1 MDTVIHLAGEPIFG
15 GLLTQTRMNRI
26 RASRVDSTRRIVD
39 RILEREPAVRPRTLI
54 CASAVGFY
62 GDAGEVE
69 LSETA
74 PSGEG
79 FLAEVCRAWEKEAER
94 AEEGGLRVVRVR
106 IGVVLSRESGALAL
120 MRLPFSLG
128 VGGRLGSGR
137 QFFPW
142 IHAPDLAEA
151 ILFCVDS
158 DLSGPVNAVSPE
170 LVRNA
175 ELTRAL
181 AAVLKRPALIPVPA
195 WVLRAALGPI
205 SGELLGSR
213 RVIPSALIEA
223 GFQFRQPDL
232 CGALAA
238 ELA

>member
-15 GLLTQTRMNRI
+15 GLLTQARMDRI

-39 RILEREPAVRPRTLI
+39 RILERASDDRPGTLI

-62 GDAGEVE
+62 GDAGEDE
-69 LSETA
+69 LPETA

-79 FLAEVCRAWEKEAER
+79 FLAEVCRAWEKEAVR

-142 IHAPDLAEA
+142 IHVSDLAEA

-158 DLSGPVNAVSPE
+158 ELSGAINAVAPE

-175 ELTRAL
+175 DLTRAL
-181 AAVLKRPALIPVPA
+181 AAVLKRPALLPVPA
-195 WVLRAALGPI
+195 WALRAALGPI

-223 GFQFRQPDL
+223 GFQFGQPDL
-232 CGALAA
+232 RGALAA

>member
-1 MDTVIHLAGEPIFG
+1 
-15 GLLTQTRMNRI
+15 
-26 RASRVDSTRRIVD
+26 
-39 RILEREPAVRPRTLI
+39 
-54 CASAVGFY
+54 
-62 GDAGEVE
+62 
-69 LSETA
+69 
-74 PSGEG
+74 
-79 FLAEVCRAWEKEAER
+79 
-94 AEEGGLRVVRVR
+94 
-106 IGVVLSRESGALAL
+106 

-181 AAVLKRPALIPVPA
+181 AAVLKRPALLPVPA

-223 GFQFRQPDL
+223 GFQFGQPDL
-232 CGALAA
+232 RGALAA